1 MSIPVTMS
9 TQPSEAAGEA
19 NAQASHIFG
28 RPAAE
33 PADAHTFFSR
43 KLSYETDPSDVYADQ
58 QAGVPG
64 FLLLD
69 VRSPAAYWQGH
80 AQGALSLP
88 HQTINAATTCQF
100 DPATLLVVYCWGPG
114 CNGATKAAIKLSA
127 LGFRVK
133 EMIGGYEYWAE
144 KEHLPVVRG

>member
-1 MSIPVTMS
+1 MSSLSITNLSNQLV
-9 TQPSEAAGEA
+9 AGSA
-19 NAQASHIFG
+19 YQKSRIFV

-33 PADAHTFFSR
+33 PEDAYGFFSR

-58 QAGVPG
+58 EAGVTG

-69 VRSPAAYWQGH
+69 VRSAEAYWQGH
-80 AQGALSLP
+80 ARGALSLP
-88 HQTINAATTCQF
+88 HPTINAATTSQF
-100 DPATLLVVYCWGPG
+100 DPDTLLIVYCWGPG

-144 KEHLPVVRG
+144 RENLPVVRG